1 MGDGAT
7 GVRVSH
13 TSVRVVL
20 APFFIGVRVAE
31 RALYCIVK
39 SEGERL
45 ASGSSVFEVN
55 IRTGT
60 LTDVR
65 EKVLDLSFRPDMSH
79 AHVAMSA

>member
-1 MGDGAT
+1 M
-7 GVRVSH
+7 
-13 TSVRVVL
+13 
-20 APFFIGVRVAE
+20 
-31 RALYCIVK
+31 
-39 SEGERL
+39 

-79 AHVAMSA
+79 AHVSVEPLFLPVFVEEECVI